1 MHIKIVF
8 NKSRIKVLFLLLG
21 IRKYFGIVIFLL
33 GGKSCIVKIE
43 KWIVFPESRYVN
55 LDPDSFSQ
63 ECCTNVLSRWKR

>member
-21 IRKYFGIVIFLL
+21 IRKYFGIVIF
-33 GGKSCIVKIE
+33 IVSKIE

-63 ECCTNVLSRWKR
+63 ECSTNVLSR